1 MIKFLNLQII
11 KRIFYIDINE
21 KFDDDNGNLN
31 SNYTVTMFIF
41 MQKYYKEW
49 SNWLCQNAVD

>member
-1 MIKFLNLQII
+1 MIKFLNLPDN

-31 SNYTVTMFIF
+31 SNYTSDNVHIYA
-41 MQKYYKEW
+41 KYYKEW

>member
-11 KRIFYIDINE
+11 KNFYIDINE

-31 SNYTVTMFIF
+31 SNYTSDNVHIYA
-41 MQKYYKEW
+41 KYYKEW